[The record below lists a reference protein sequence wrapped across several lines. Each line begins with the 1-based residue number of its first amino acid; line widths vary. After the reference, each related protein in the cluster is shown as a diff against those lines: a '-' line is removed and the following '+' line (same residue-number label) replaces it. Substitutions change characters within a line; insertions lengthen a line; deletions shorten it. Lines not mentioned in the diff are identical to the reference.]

1 MTQESMHEV
10 TLEWLKT
17 HATPRGGYTKAQI
30 QALGL
35 GLAWPPVPGWQR
47 AAVGWAIPEKNAR
60 AFEAGAGG
68 AK

>member
-1 MTQESMHEV
+1 MTQESRHEV

-17 HATPRGGYTKAQI
+17 HATPRGGYTKAQM
-30 QALGL
+30 QAL
-35 GLAWPPVPGWQR
+35 GLAWPPVAGWQR
-47 AAVGWAIPEKNAR
+47 AVVGCTIPEKNAR